1 MTEKNTQA
9 SNKKITL
16 IDTHCHLEMDEFN
29 NDRDAMIQ
37 RARDAGLEALI
48 TIGSD
53 LAGNAGG
60 YALSEKYDFVYAAV
74 GFHPHDAK
82 HFTEEIFG
90 QIEAWAKE
98 YTLIGNP
105 PIPPLEKGGD
115 GEGALA
121 KWSDGA
127 GVSEKGGNK
136 GGKVVA
142 IGEIGLDYHYDHS
155 PREIQQEV
163 FRKQLAYAK
172 EVDLPVVIH
181 SREAEKDTLDILRQS
196 GVKEGVFHCFSGD
209 REMAEQALAMGFH
222 ISIAGPVTFRKATGL
237 HEIARIIPDTALLIE
252 TDAPYLTP
260 EPFRGKRN
268 EPSYL
273 VHTAAAIAALRGVTL
288 EDIARIT
295 TLNAKRLFRIGTL
308 PDQGEIAYQIR
319 DSLYL
324 NVTNRCTNQCSF
336 CIRFH
341 SDYVKGHHLRLAHEP
356 SEQELK
362 QEIGDPSR
370 FKEIVFCGY
379 GEPLLRFDLV
389 KRLSAWIKEQK
400 GRVRINTNGHGNFIQ
415 KRNILP
421 ELTGIVDSMSISL
434 DAQDEETYNSICKPA
449 FQNAYGEVLAFIRE
463 AKKVIPD
470 VQVTVVALDMVD
482 VEKCRK
488 IAEELGVG
496 FRVREFDRVG

>member
-1 MTEKNTQA
+1 MTEKNEK
-9 SNKKITL
+9 SSEKKITL

-29 NDRDAMIQ
+29 NDRDAMIR
-37 RARDAGLEALI
+37 RAMDAGLEALI

-60 YALSEKYDFVYAAV
+60 YALSAKHDFVYSAV

-82 HFTEEIFG
+82 HFTEEIFN
-90 QIEAWAKE
+90 QIKE
-98 YTLIGNP
+98 WV
-105 PIPPLEKGGD
+105 IPPHPPLT
-115 GEGALA
+115 
-121 KWSDGA
+121 
-127 GVSEKGGNK
+127 KGGNK

-142 IGEIGLDYHYDHS
+142 IGEIGLDYHYNHS
-155 PREIQQEV
+155 PREVQQEV
-163 FRKQLAYAK
+163 FRRQLVYAK

-181 SREAEKDTLDILRQS
+181 SREAEKDTLSILRQS
-196 GVKEGVFHCFSGD
+196 GVKKGVFHCFSGD
-209 REMAEQALAMGFH
+209 REMAEQALEMGFH
-222 ISIAGPVTFRKATGL
+222 ISIAGPVTFKKATGL
-237 HEIARIIPDTALLIE
+237 HEIARIIPDTSLLIE

-341 SDYVKGHHLRLAHEP
+341 SDYVKGHHLRLSHEP
-356 SEQELK
+356 SEEELK

-389 KRLSAWIKEQK
+389 KRLSAWIKQQK
-400 GRVRINTNGHGNFIQ
+400 GRVRINTNGHGNVIN

-421 ELTGIVDSMSISL
+421 ELSGIVDSMSISL

-449 FQNAYGEVLAFIRE
+449 FQNAYNEVLSFIGE

-470 VQVTVVALDMVD
+470 VQVTVVALETVD
-482 VEKCRK
+482 LEKCRK
-488 IAEELGVG
+488 IAEEFGVG

>member
-1 MTEKNTQA
+1 
-9 SNKKITL
+9 
-16 IDTHCHLEMDEFN
+16 
-29 NDRDAMIQ
+29 MIR
-37 RARDAGLEALI
+37 RAREAGLEALI

-53 LAGNAGG
+53 LAGNTGG
-60 YALSEKYDFVYAAV
+60 FALSEKYDFVYAAV

-82 HFTEEIFG
+82 DFTDEIFR
-90 QIEAWAKE
+90 QIKE
-98 YTLIGNP
+98 WGKEHKLFGNP
-105 PIPPLEKGGD
+105 PIPPLEKGGAA
-115 GEGALA
+115 EGALA
-121 KWSDGA
+121 KERSR
-127 GVSEKGGNK
+127 

-163 FRKQLAYAK
+163 FRRQLAFAK

-196 GVKEGVFHCFSGD
+196 GVKKGVFHCFSGD
-209 REMAEQALAMGFH
+209 REMAKQVLEIGFH
-222 ISIAGPVTFRKATGL
+222 ISIAGPVTFKKAIGL
-237 HEIARIIPDTALLIE
+237 QEIARIIPDTSLLIE

-273 VHTAAAIAALRGVTL
+273 VHTAGAIAALRGVTL

-308 PDQGEIAYQIR
+308 PDQGEIAYKIR

-341 SDYVKGHHLRLAHEP
+341 SDFVKGHHLRLSHEP
-356 SEQELK
+356 SEEELR
-362 QEIGDPSR
+362 QAIGDPSR

-379 GEPLLRFDLV
+379 GEPLLRFELV
-389 KRLSAWIKEQK
+389 KRLSAWIKQQK

-421 ELTGIVDSMSISL
+421 ELNGIVDSMSVSL

-470 VQVTVVALDMVD
+470 VQVTVVALETVD
-482 VEKCRK
+482 VEKCRR
-488 IAEELGVG
+488 IAEEFGVG
-496 FRVREFDRVG
+496 FRIREFDRVG

>member
-1 MTEKNTQA
+1 
-9 SNKKITL
+9 
-16 IDTHCHLEMDEFN
+16 MDEFN
-29 NDRDAMIQ
+29 NDRDALIR

-60 YALSEKYDFVYAAV
+60 YALSGKYDFIHAAV

-82 HFTEEIFG
+82 DFTEKIFN
-90 QIEAWAKE
+90 QIKEWAKAHRVS
-98 YTLIGNP
+98 GNP
-105 PIPPLEKGGD
+105 PIPPLEKGGT

-121 KWSDGA
+121 K
-127 GVSEKGGNK
+127 GGRR

-155 PREIQQEV
+155 PREVQQEV
-163 FRKQLAYAK
+163 FRRQLAYAK
-172 EVDLPVVIH
+172 EVELPVVIH

-196 GVKEGVFHCFSGD
+196 GVNKGVFHCFSGD
-209 REMAEQALAMGFH
+209 REMAEQVLGMGFH
-222 ISIAGPVTFRKATGL
+222 ISIAGPVTFKKATGL
-237 HEIARIIPDTALLIE
+237 HEITRIIPDASLLIE

-273 VHTAAAIAALRGVTL
+273 VHTAAAIAELRGVAL

-295 TLNAKRLFRIGTL
+295 TLNAKRLFGIGAL
-308 PDQGEIAYQIR
+308 PDQGEIVYKIR

-324 NVTNRCTNQCSF
+324 NVTNRCTNRCSF

-341 SDYVKGHHLRLAHEP
+341 SDYVKGHHLRLSHEP
-356 SEQELK
+356 SEDELK
-362 QEIGDPSR
+362 RAIGDPSR

-400 GRVRINTNGHGNFIQ
+400 GRVRINTNGHGNFIN
-415 KRNILP
+415 KRNVLP
-421 ELTGIVDSMSISL
+421 ELSGIVDSISISL
-434 DAQDEETYNSICKPA
+434 DAQDEETYNAICKPA
-449 FQNAYGEVLAFIRE
+449 FQNAYSEVLSFIRE

-482 VEKCRK
+482 VEKCRG

-496 FRVREFDRVG
+496 FRVREFDTVG

>member
-1 MTEKNTQA
+1 MRGFRAMLVTIYHSIHSICILASLTPLTTSFSCIIKTVNEKNAQT
-9 SNKKITL
+9 SDKKITL

-29 NDRDAMIQ
+29 NDRDAVIQ
-37 RARDAGLEALI
+37 RARDAGVEALI

-53 LAGNAGG
+53 LTGNAGG
-60 YALSEKYDFVYAAV
+60 YALSEKFDFIYSAV

-82 HFTEEIFG
+82 YFTEEIFK
-90 QIEAWAKE
+90 QIKE
-98 YTLIGNP
+98 
-105 PIPPLEKGGD
+105 
-115 GEGALA
+115 
-121 KWSDGA
+121 WSR
-127 GVSEKGGNK
+127 

-155 PREIQQEV
+155 PREIQQGV
-163 FRKQLAYAK
+163 FRKQLSYAK
-172 EVDLPVVIH
+172 QVDLPVVIH

-196 GVKEGVFHCFSGD
+196 GVKKGVFHCFSGG
-209 REMAEQALAMGFH
+209 REMAIQVLEMGFH
-222 ISIAGPVTFRKATGL
+222 ISIAGPVTFKKATGL
-237 HEIARIIPDTALLIE
+237 HEIARIVPDISLLIE

-273 VHTAAAIAALRGVTL
+273 VHTATAIAALRGVTL

-295 TLNAKRLFRIGTL
+295 TLNAKRLFGIGAL
-308 PDQGEIAYQIR
+308 PDQGEITYKIR

-341 SDYVKGHHLRLAHEP
+341 SDYVKGHHLRLSHEP

-362 QEIGDPSR
+362 DAIGDSSR

-389 KRLSAWIKEQK
+389 KRLSAWIKQQR
-400 GRVRINTNGHGNFIQ
+400 GRVRINTNGHGNFIN

-421 ELTGIVDSMSISL
+421 ELSGIVDNISISL

-449 FQNAYGEVLAFIRE
+449 FQNAYSEVLSFIRE

-470 VQVTVVALDMVD
+470 VQVTVVALETVD
-482 VEKCRK
+482 VGKCRK

-496 FRVREFDRVG
+496 FRVREYDTVG

>member
-1 MTEKNTQA
+1 MTEKNEKSSDT
-9 SNKKITL
+9 KIMF

-29 NDRDAMIQ
+29 NDRDAVI
-37 RARDAGLEALI
+37 RRTRESGFEALI

-60 YALSEKYDFVYAAV
+60 YALSEKYDFIYSAV

-82 HFTEEIFG
+82 DFTEEIFN
-90 QIEAWAKE
+90 QIKEWATDRGKE
-98 YTLIGNP
+98 QGIR
-105 PIPPLEKGGD
+105 
-115 GEGALA
+115 
-121 KWSDGA
+121 
-127 GVSEKGGNK
+127 
-136 GGKVVA
+136 GKVVA

-172 EVDLPVVIH
+172 EIDLPVVIH
-181 SREAEKDTLDILRQS
+181 SREAEKDTLEILQQS
-196 GVKEGVFHCFSGD
+196 GVKKGVFHCFSGD
-209 REMAEQALAMGFH
+209 RKMAEQVLGMGFH
-222 ISIAGPVTFRKATGL
+222 ISIAGPVTFKKAAGL
-237 HEIARIIPDTALLIE
+237 HEIARTIPDASLLIE

-273 VHTAAAIAALRGVTL
+273 VHTATAIAALRGVIL

-295 TLNAKRLFRIGTL
+295 TLNAKRLFSIGML
-308 PDQGEIAYQIR
+308 PDQGEIAYKIR

-356 SEQELK
+356 SEEELK
-362 QEIGDPSR
+362 QAIGDPSR

-421 ELTGIVDSMSISL
+421 ELSGIVDSISISL

-449 FQNAYGEVLAFIRE
+449 FQNAYSEVLLFIRE

-470 VQVTVVALDMVD
+470 VQVTVVALNTVD
-482 VEKCRK
+482 VEKCRE

-496 FRVREFDRVG
+496 FRVREFDSVG